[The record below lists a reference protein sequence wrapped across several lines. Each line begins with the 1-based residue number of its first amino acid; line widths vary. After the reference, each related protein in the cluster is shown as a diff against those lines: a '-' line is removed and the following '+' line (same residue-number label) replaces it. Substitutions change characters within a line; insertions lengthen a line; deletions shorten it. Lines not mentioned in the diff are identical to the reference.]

1 MRLLLKLSGEAL
13 AGPDGDPIHTAGVA
27 GLVQEIRELVASGG
41 QLAVVL
47 GGGNLL
53 RGASLAQQGVD
64 RISADHMG
72 MLATIMNGI
81 AFRDALQRG
90 GVRAALFAAV
100 AIPTVAPGFSRDAAV
115 AALERGEVAVLAG
128 GTGNPLF
135 TTDTAATLRAIEI
148 GADRVLKATK
158 VDGIYTADPN
168 KHADATRFDHLS
180 YDEVIARQLEVMD
193 LSAFSLCRDHDLPIV
208 VFDMATPGA
217 LTKISN
223 GAKVGTL
230 VDGNPNDPS

>member
-13 AGPDGDPIHTAGVA
+13 SGADGDPVDTSGVA
-27 GLVQEIRELVASGG
+27 DLVKEIGDLVRSGG

-53 RGASLAQQGVD
+53 RGASLARQGMD

-81 AFRDALQRG
+81 AFRDALLRG
-90 GVRAALFAAV
+90 GVPAALFAAV
-100 AIPTVAPGFSRDAAV
+100 QIPTVAPGFSRDAAV
-115 AALERGEVAVLAG
+115 AAMERGEVAVLAG

-135 TTDTAATLRAIEI
+135 TTDTASCLRAIEL

-158 VDGIYTADPN
+158 VDGIYSADPL
-168 KHADATRFDHLS
+168 KDPDAERFDSLS
-180 YDEVIARQLEVMD
+180 YDEVIDRKLEVMD
-193 LSAFSLCRDHDLPIV
+193 LAAFTLCRDHDLPIV
-208 VFDMATPGA
+208 VFDMAAPGA
-217 LTKISN
+217 LTQISN

-230 VDGNPNDPS
+230 VDGGT

>member
-13 AGPDGDPIHTAGVA
+13 SGADGDPVDTSGVA
-27 GLVQEIRELVASGG
+27 GLVKEIGDLVNSGG

-53 RGASLAQQGVD
+53 RGASLARQGMD

-81 AFRDALQRG
+81 AFRDALLRG
-90 GVRAALFAAV
+90 GVPAALFAAV
-100 AIPTVAPGFSRDAAV
+100 QVPTVAPGFSRDAAV
-115 AALERGEVAVLAG
+115 AAMERGEVAVLAG

-135 TTDTAATLRAIEI
+135 TTDTASCLRAIEL

-158 VDGIYTADPN
+158 VDGIYSADPM
-168 KHADATRFDHLS
+168 KDPDAERFDSLS
-180 YDEVIARQLEVMD
+180 YDEVIDRKLEVMD
-193 LSAFSLCRDHDLPIV
+193 LAAFTLCRDHDLPIV
-208 VFDMATPGA
+208 VFDMAAPGA
-217 LTKISN
+217 LTQISN

-230 VDGNPNDPS
+230 VDGGT